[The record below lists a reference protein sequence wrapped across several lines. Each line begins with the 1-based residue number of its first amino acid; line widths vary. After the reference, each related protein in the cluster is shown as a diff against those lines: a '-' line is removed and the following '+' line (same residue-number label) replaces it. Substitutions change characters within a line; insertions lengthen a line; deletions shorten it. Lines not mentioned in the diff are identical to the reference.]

1 MKSLILISSFLV
13 LLWQNQKEVYLL
25 KDADGQIGIEYNK
38 IDKDV
43 NIIISDRLIRDNLD
57 KKAIKMY
64 LASFFI
70 PDKGDIQ
77 RDFKKLFN
85 ISMSDF
91 AKNQRQ
97 EICRVIY
104 YLEHEDHGNLPLIYN
119 HEAYKLLD
127 IKELK
132 PDIEEVKMKLEN
144 SGMLLIDIDAD
155 VKTKDLKSIK
165 LK

>member
-1 MKSLILISSFLV
+1 MI

-70 PDKGDIQ
+70 PDKGDIH

-91 AKNQRQ
+91 AKNHRR

-104 YLEHEDHGNLPLIYN
+104 YLEHIDHGNLPVIYGL
-119 HEAYKLLD
+119 EAYKLFEISDLEPE
-127 IKELK
+127 ISKIEQCLNNGKILKIIYETKEDSLPLK
-132 PDIEEVKMKLEN
+132 TPKRIRK
-144 SGMLLIDIDAD
+144 
-155 VKTKDLKSIK
+155 
-165 LK
+165 